1 MARISLPD
9 FFKYYEGTV
18 EQKEAVVLLESL
30 MPTELLQDSSPWVQL
45 YRKKPEPPP
54 APPAGEW
61 PITKDQMGHIM
72 GCSAESLP
80 DSLMDDFARCV
91 HSCEMDE
98 IEMVFFLGQCG
109 HESCG
114 LRYPV
119 EIHDGSNYEG
129 RQDLGNT
136 QPGDGV
142 KFAGTGWIQVTGRYN
157 HQSFAIEIGDQKVME
172 LGKTYTSEKY
182 PWSISGHWW
191 RENNMKALCAQHK
204 ACSNADIDVIGAR
217 VNGRM
222 RPNGADDRIV
232 YTDRAYRTLI
242 GV

>member
-1 MARISLPD
+1 MGRISLPD

-30 MPTELLQDSSPWVQL
+30 MPPELLRDASPWVRL
-45 YRKKPEPPP
+45 YRKQPEQPP
-54 APPAGEW
+54 APAIGEW
-61 PITKDQMGHIM
+61 PITKDQMATIM
-72 GCSAESLP
+72 NCSAESLP
-80 DSLMDDFARCV
+80 DSLMNDFARCV
-91 HSCEMDE
+91 RNCEMDE

-109 HESCG
+109 HESAG

-129 RQDLGNT
+129 RTDLGNT

-157 HQSFAIEIGDQKVME
+157 HQRFADAIGDPKIME

-182 PWSISGHWW
+182 PWSIAGNWW
-191 RENNMKALCAQHK
+191 RANDMKAMCAARKECTDYQ
-204 ACSNADIDVIGAR
+204 IDEIGAR

-222 RPNGADDRIV
+222 RPNGADDRIA
-232 YTDRAYRTLI
+232 YTDRAYKTII